1 MDQSF
6 YTLFEQFKAAAA
18 EDSME
23 KDTARAKELLPKLQ
37 LKIATQK
44 FGAGAA
50 ADAERVRFLVAARET
65 MELALL
71 LCVREREGADVFA
84 RRYAQLRPFY
94 ARALDALG
102 IARSANEMLMEGL
115 HLMFLLSQ
123 NKVGEF
129 YTALEAIPF
138 DARTQNRYIQYPVE
152 LEQLLTEGAYAK
164 VLRARAAV
172 PAPCY
177 APFVSTL
184 TDAVRRD
191 VASCAERAYA
201 SLDVP
206 TAMRFLFFAPDDR
219 AGFDACIAA
228 LKWSVAPDGR
238 VHFPA
243 PGAST
248 AAGVG
253 RAPSLG
259 MGFTSAQTLST
270 LSLAHAGAEDGCYRL
285 IQESLSY
292 AKELERIV

>member
-6 YTLFEQFKAAAA
+6 YALFEQFKAAAA

-23 KDTARAKELLPKLQ
+23 KDAALAKKLLPKLQ

-50 ADAERVRFLVAARET
+50 ADAERIKFLTVARET

-71 LCVREREGADVFA
+71 LCVREREGDDVFA
-84 RRYAQLRPFY
+84 RRYAQLKPFY
-94 ARALDALG
+94 AHALEALG

-138 DARTQNRYIQYPVE
+138 DARTQNRFIQYPVE
-152 LEQLLTEGAYAK
+152 LEQLLTEGAYGK

-177 APFVSTL
+177 EPFVCTL

-191 VASCAERAYA
+191 VASCVERAYE

-206 TAMRFLFFAPDDR
+206 TAMRFLLFAPDDR
-219 AGFDACIAA
+219 AGFEACIAA
-228 LKWSVAPDGR
+228 LKWSIGTDGR
-238 VHFPA
+238 VRFPA
-243 PGAST
+243 PGT
-248 AAGVG
+248 GVD

-259 MGFTSAQTLST
+259 MGFASAHSLST
-270 LSLAHAGAEDGCYRL
+270 LSLTHLGAEDSCYRL